1 MLAHRVVWLA
11 LVVSACGTPAV
22 VEPSPSTVAP
32 ASVAA
37 ATPRPSL
44 DGHPLSELLPTSITG
59 VETKVTDLEPV
70 NRNSP
75 RVFLKVIA
83 RLGETPDDGE
93 VALAFI
99 PQSTVYAVRV
109 DGASGMDIL
118 IAYLDERGYRAD
130 ESPPTESVGGKAATR
145 LGSAGGVFLYAT
157 EDLFFYVNCTDD
169 QRAAD
174 LLQLLP

>member
-1 MLAHRVVWLA
+1 M
-11 LVVSACGTPAV
+11 
-22 VEPSPSTVAP
+22 
-32 ASVAA
+32 
-37 ATPRPSL
+37 
-44 DGHPLSELLPTSITG
+44 
-59 VETKVTDLEPV
+59 TDLEPV